1 MILKNSFVTTKRL
14 TFMLLF
20 LITFTAVGA
29 AQITATSADTLPVLT
44 VERAIRTAL
53 ERNRELM
60 LAGLELDGAKARVRE
75 AWGGVYPKLD
85 VTASYARNLTV
96 PSSFLPAIIFDP
108 DASPDDLLP
117 VRFGAD
123 NVWALQL
130 TAEQPLFE
138 AGVFI
143 GVGAADRYR
152 RLQTEIVRGEAQE
165 IATRVRTIYYD
176 VLLADAA
183 LRVSQKSLARVEQ
196 TLHETMAMHQA
207 GLASEYDVLRLQ
219 VEKSNLEPSL
229 RRARDAVAASK
240 RSLAIELGL
249 EPTDRIRVEGSLSA
263 FDLNTLALSEHR
275 PAADF
280 AGSNGQAT
288 AINATLT
295 QALESRSDLR
305 QLELT
310 RALRKAELRAEQAEY
325 LPKVSLFGS
334 YTINAQDNGDPR
346 FFGRQR
352 AYGRQV
358 GVQVTMPLFSG
369 FQRPARV
376 EQKEAQLHSA
386 ETQAKLARALAE
398 HELTTLS
405 DQHAEAIARAQA
417 QRLTVEQAQ
426 RGYQIASAQY
436 REGISGHLE
445 VTDAELAL
453 RQSEFNYAQAVYD
466 YLVARAKLDR
476 ATGSV
481 QFVDDGAW
489 APLNIV
495 GIR

>member
-1 MILKNSFVTTKRL
+1 
-14 TFMLLF
+14 
-20 LITFTAVGA
+20 
-29 AQITATSADTLPVLT
+29 
-44 VERAIRTAL
+44 
-53 ERNRELM
+53 
-60 LAGLELDGAKARVRE
+60 LDGAKARVRE

-275 PAADF
+275 RAADF

-288 AINATLT
+288 AINAALT

-386 ETQAKLARALAE
+386 ETQANLARALAE